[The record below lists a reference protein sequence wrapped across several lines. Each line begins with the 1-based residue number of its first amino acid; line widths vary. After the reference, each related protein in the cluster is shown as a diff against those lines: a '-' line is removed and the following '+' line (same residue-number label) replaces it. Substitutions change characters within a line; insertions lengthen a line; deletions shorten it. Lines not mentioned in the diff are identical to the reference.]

1 MANTNGNSDDTLYTP
16 LTRYYVDIRPHAPLS
31 TKKHLNPPKRESEAR
46 EVLPLLH
53 TLPLELQESIKKYVR
68 KPDRFMSLASAL
80 LKYLFIHRTAKIPWS
95 EVKVSRTPKP
105 HGRPYWS
112 PPPGWV
118 SRKSGS
124 GQSFEGLE
132 FNVSHQAGVVVLVG
146 CGTST
151 RPRDARVEEV
161 TMVDVRSLAVIN
173 PDPTV
178 VGEFESEIDE
188 DQPEDVR
195 IGVDVACTHEPP
207 RTPDLST
214 HEKLVEWVEVF
225 GEMFSQR
232 EQHDMIHAPV
242 FETDGEDLGALSV
255 AESKARR
262 FYTYWALKEAYIKM
276 VGEGL
281 LAGWLRELEF
291 RDMVVPRR
299 PDIQDGEEKW
309 TRVSDEEL
317 ERLGVFFKRK
327 NIAKSMT
334 TTLEAFEDTFLVA
347 TMTRGV
353 VDTARREERWQN
365 IDLYGEIELCATGR
379 CGCLH

>member
-1 MANTNGNSDDTLYTP
+1 MAYTNGNSNDTFHTP
-16 LTRYYVDIRPHAPLS
+16 LTRYYVDVRPHAPISAKMHLS
-31 TKKHLNPPKRESEAR
+31 PPKRLEED
-46 EVLPLLH
+46 LPLLH

-112 PPPGWV
+112 PPQGWV
-118 SRKSGS
+118 SRKDGS
-124 GQSFEGLE
+124 GQRFEGLE

-146 CGTST
+146 CGTPT
-151 RPRDARVEEV
+151 RPRDARVDEV

-188 DQPEDVR
+188 DAPEDVR

-232 EQHDMIHAPV
+232 EQHDMINVPIPGGQGGH
-242 FETDGEDLGALSV
+242 LGGLSV

-281 LAGWLRELEF
+281 LAGWLRDLEF
-291 RDMVVPRR
+291 RDVVVPRR
-299 PDIQDGEEKW
+299 PDMQDGKEQWTIISEEEVQK
-309 TRVSDEEL
+309 
-317 ERLGVFFKRK
+317 LGVLFKGK
-327 NIAKSMT
+327 NITKSMT
-334 TTLEAFEDTFLVA
+334 TTLEAFEDTFLVT

-353 VDTARREERWQN
+353 VDTTRREERWQN
-365 IDLYGEIELCATGR
+365 IDLFGDIELCATGKCR
-379 CGCLH
+379 CLG